1 MSDLGPFGEVIQ
13 DAIKAKERADVENGR
28 KYEVR
33 NGIKYCLQCG
43 KPLEVMI
50 EHPLLGKRAYPIIC
64 DCDLK
69 AEQEIR
75 DRLAAEENDRRR
87 KSCFGSFAY
96 GLMDARFAADN
107 NERPDV
113 SRKCKNYCK
122 NFEEILRYSQG
133 MIFYGGVGTGKS
145 FMAACIANELIDRGY
160 SAYMTTM
167 SAIERQTSAYMREE
181 RAEFIE
187 SIGRYDLLII
197 DDLGSER
204 QTEYMEELTFEIVN
218 RRYCAMR
225 PMIITTNIDIERIK
239 NPPTDYEKRLFD
251 RVLEACSYPIK
262 FEGKSQRRSNVAK
275 RYRAAEEFINEP

>member
-1 MSDLGPFGEVIQ
+1 
-13 DAIKAKERADVENGR
+13 
-28 KYEVR
+28 
-33 NGIKYCLQCG
+33 
-43 KPLEVMI
+43 
-50 EHPLLGKRAYPIIC
+50 
-64 DCDLK
+64 
-69 AEQEIR
+69 
-75 DRLAAEENDRRR
+75 
-87 KSCFGSFAY
+87 
-96 GLMDARFAADN
+96 
-107 NERPDV
+107 
-113 SRKCKNYCK
+113 
-122 NFEEILRYSQG
+122 
-133 MIFYGGVGTGKS
+133 
-145 FMAACIANELIDRGY
+145 
-160 SAYMTTM
+160 MTTM

-225 PMIITTNIDIERIK
+225 PMIITTNIDIELIK